1 MTLRYVVL
9 QKSDAW
15 ALFRG
20 DVELA
25 SFSAFEQAVSRARSV
40 ALVMSSEV
48 GPVQLL
54 LQDRFGELTPEWF
67 ESRAITSAEGQKT
80 VAPALKEAKARLRS
94 YL

>member
-54 LQDRFGELTPEWF
+54 LQDRFGELRPEWF
-67 ESRAITSAEGQKT
+67 ESGRSRPPRGR
-80 VAPALKEAKARLRS
+80 RLS
-94 YL
+94 LQH